1 MALAKIAIGEWIA
14 ALRATIRA
22 MRSEI

>member
-1 MALAKIAIGEWIA
+1 MALAKIAIGEWTA
-14 ALRATIRA
+14 ALLATIRA

>member
-1 MALAKIAIGEWIA
+1 MALAKIAIGEWTA
-14 ALRATIRA
+14 ALLAIIRA